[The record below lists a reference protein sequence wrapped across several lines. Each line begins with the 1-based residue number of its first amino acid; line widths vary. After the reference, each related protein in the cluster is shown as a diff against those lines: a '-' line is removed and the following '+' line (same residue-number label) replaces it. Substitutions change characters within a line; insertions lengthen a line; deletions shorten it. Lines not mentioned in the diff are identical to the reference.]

1 VNDRECTEF
10 LQWAL
15 PQLGLRWAG
24 FRKVRH
30 LVCKRLGRRLREL
43 GLADP
48 AHYRAVLER
57 DAAERLAF
65 DGLCR
70 IPVSR
75 FYRDRGVFD
84 ALRDEV
90 LPRLAQEASTRG
102 QQRLRAWSAGCASG
116 EEPYTLRIL
125 WELAIRE
132 RFPEVELHVVATDA
146 DRGMLQRA
154 RTGCY
159 GPGSL
164 SDLPKDWLA
173 LAFEH
178 KGGLHCLRD
187 AFRGNTEF
195 VQQDL
200 RTAMPDGAF
209 DLILCRNLVFTYF
222 EPALQRVV
230 AARIIDHLRLRGV
243 MVVGIHE
250 KLPAGLGDLHPLP
263 AMPGLY
269 EKTAKADLP
278 C

>member
-1 VNDRECTEF
+1 MNDRECTEF

-30 LVCKRLGRRLREL
+30 LVCKRLGKRLREL

-48 AHYRAVLER
+48 AHYRAMLER

-75 FYRDRGVFD
+75 FYRDRGIFD
-84 ALRDEV
+84 ALRDKV
-90 LPRLAQEASTRG
+90 LPRLAQEASARG
-102 QQRLRAWSAGCASG
+102 QQQLRAWSAGCASG
-116 EEPYTLRIL
+116 EEPYTLRVL

-132 RFPEVELHVVATDA
+132 RFPEIELHVVATDA

-154 RTGCY
+154 QAGCY
-159 GPGSL
+159 GSSSL
-164 SDLPKDWLA
+164 SDLPKGWLA

-178 KGGLHCLRD
+178 RGGLHCLRD
-187 AFRGNTEF
+187 AFRGNTKF
-195 VQQDL
+195 VQQDI

-222 EPALQRVV
+222 EPALQRIV
-230 AARIIDHLRLRGV
+230 AARIIDRLQLCGV

-250 KLPAGLGDLHPLP
+250 KLPAGLDDLHPLS

-269 EKTAKADLP
+269 EKTAHAP
-278 C
+278 G